1 MGRMTMREHDWL
13 MDEINREYR
22 GRIALMKRV
31 SNLEGRVG
39 ELEAQLYDLR
49 EAIERASI
57 NTVLVDRM
65 ESVLEAADAAGV
77 AM

>member
-1 MGRMTMREHDWL
+1 MGRMTMGEHDWL

-57 NTVLVDRM
+57 NTVLVNRE